1 MQNIKLTLSYD
12 GSGYHGFQLQ
22 TNALTVQEV
31 LEEAIAT
38 VFGSPVRVT
47 AAGRT
52 DTGVHALGQVVNFSV
67 STRIPPARV
76 PYALNAV
83 LPADIVVNKAEAVS
97 DSFHARYSALSKVYS
112 YTIDNAP
119 HPRVLSRRYS
129 YHVKHPLDVTSMAAV
144 SSQLVGLHDFASF
157 KASGS
162 TVRTTVRHLMRLE
175 IKESDFFITITA
187 EADGFLYNMMRIITG
202 TLIEVGR
209 GKRQPDLTR
218 VLAARDRAAS
228 GWTVPAHGLVLR
240 EVKY

>member
-1 MQNIKLTLSYD
+1 VQNIKLTLSYD
-12 GSGYHGFQLQ
+12 GSGYHGFQVQ
-22 TNALTVQEV
+22 ANALTVQEV
-31 LEEAIAT
+31 LEQAIAT

-67 STRIPPARV
+67 STRIPPARI

-83 LPADIVVNKAEAVS
+83 LPEDIVVNEAEAVPV
-97 DSFHARYSALSKVYS
+97 SFHSRYDAVSKVYS

-119 HPRVLSRRYS
+119 HPRVLSRKYS
-129 YHVKHPLDVTSMAAV
+129 YYVKYSLDVASMAAA

-162 TVRTTVRHLMRLE
+162 TVKSTVRHMMRLSVD
-175 IKESDFFITITA
+175 ESDSFITVTA

-202 TLIEVGR
+202 TLIEIGR
-209 GKRQPDLTR
+209 GKRQPDLAR